1 MKINS
6 DGQFRYNE
14 KNEKNCRDREEMDE
28 RKISYHIISL
38 LGKYQCGVP

>member
-6 DGQFRYNE
+6 DGQSLYNE
-14 KNEKNCRDREEMDE
+14 KKKKVVETEEMDE